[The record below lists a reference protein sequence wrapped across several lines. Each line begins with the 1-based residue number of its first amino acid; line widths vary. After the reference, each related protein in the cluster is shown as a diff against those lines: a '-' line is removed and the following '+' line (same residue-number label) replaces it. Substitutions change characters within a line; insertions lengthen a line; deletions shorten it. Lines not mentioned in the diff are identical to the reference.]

1 MANPKRRVRE
11 SRAARESRRANESR
25 IPDEP
30 RMLRLRSTNLRRA
43 SADPSEAPEARRRA
57 NPESREGWH
66 GWDAYA
72 PFYDWENAQTLG
84 RRDVPFWRRIAVA
97 ARGPVLELGCGTGRI
112 TVPVA
117 RSGVD
122 LVGIDRSAEMLA
134 RARDR
139 FERHGAARR
148 IGNPNSP
155 RIPDPESRRVPNPES
170 RRIPNPESRR
180 IPSPD
185 SRIPSLVRG
194 DIRALPFQS
203 RSFAAVLAPYGILQ
217 SLIRPRDLT
226 AALASVADVLAP
238 GGTFGI
244 DLVPDVP
251 NWREYRNRVQLRGES
266 NGARLTLI
274 ESVTQDRRRRLTM
287 FEQRYV
293 ERRDGATRVHRF
305 DLTFRTLSVPQMV
318 DRLERAGFIVSAVL
332 GDYRGRPW
340 DERADVWII
349 LAKRG

>member
-122 LVGIDRSAEMLA
+122 LVGIDRSAKMLA

-155 RIPDPESRRVPNPES
+155 RIPNPA
-170 RRIPNPESRR
+170 SRR